1 MIDIRVQVIDLNPL
15 QYSRFSRVFDRLSSV
30 RPQLVLWHEES
41 MPRRQL
47 IDGRAEPI
55 GAYRIDDAR
64 DTARELFESYRKK
77 LRRVVV
83 TDLDG
88 YDRLYA
94 AHNLNPEPNEDKYHY
109 LERMYQAV
117 RAEFD
122 KNVAIYPE
130 PILDRGPVS
139 YRRIR
144 SFVEHLQPD
153 PCCLILA
160 VFDGQSLFFSLV
172 AGVSHGKVDLVTSFE
187 HWGKALSD
195 VRFTGLE
202 LDRVKKLIGEKFH
215 PVAGALFI
223 SRQDFFRLFNGESH
237 EGRPES
243 LPLGSMAFGYSVRP
257 DSLQQTL
264 LDTAGLFA
272 YAPVRIP

>member
-1 MIDIRVQVIDLNPL
+1 MIDGRIQVIDLNPL

-30 RPQLVLWHEES
+30 QPQLVLWHEES
-41 MPRRQL
+41 IPRRQL
-47 IDGRAEPI
+47 VDGRAEPI
-55 GAYRIDDAR
+55 GAFRIDDAR
-64 DTARELFESYRKK
+64 VSARELFDSYRGK

-94 AHNLNPEPNEDKYHY
+94 AHNLNPEPDEDKYQY
-109 LERMYQAV
+109 LDRMNRAV
-117 RAEFD
+117 CAEFD
-122 KNVAIYPE
+122 QKVAIYPE
-130 PILDRGPVS
+130 PTLDRGPVS

-144 SFVEHLQPD
+144 SFVEQLQPD

-160 VFDGQSLFFSLV
+160 VFDGQSLFFSFV
-172 AGVSHGKVDLVTSFE
+172 AGVSRGKVDLVTSFG
-187 HWGKALSD
+187 HWGKALEN

-202 LDRVKKLIGEKFH
+202 LDRIIQLIGEQFR
-215 PVAGALFI
+215 PVAGALFV
-223 SRQDFFRLFNGESH
+223 SSLDFDKLFNGESH

-243 LPLGSMAFGYSVRP
+243 LALGTMAFGYSVDP
-257 DSLQQTL
+257 DSLRQTL

-272 YAPVRIP
+272 YVPVRIP